1 MFHHNHS
8 FSCQWTTLCVS
19 VCLYG
24 SNGKG
29 RMADEKSIK
38 GDSLD
43 RLNLFLI
50 KSRHCSET
58 NLMNQRSSINCA
70 FYILFYYI
78 IFYFFIELLITKMY
92 PYMIVHIDFKSICL
106 EVCV

>member
-8 FSCQWTTLCVS
+8 FSCQWTTLCVA
-19 VCLYG
+19 VCLHG

-43 RLNLFLI
+43 R
-50 KSRHCSET
+50 
-58 NLMNQRSSINCA
+58 
-70 FYILFYYI
+70 
-78 IFYFFIELLITKMY
+78 
-92 PYMIVHIDFKSICL
+92 
-106 EVCV
+106 